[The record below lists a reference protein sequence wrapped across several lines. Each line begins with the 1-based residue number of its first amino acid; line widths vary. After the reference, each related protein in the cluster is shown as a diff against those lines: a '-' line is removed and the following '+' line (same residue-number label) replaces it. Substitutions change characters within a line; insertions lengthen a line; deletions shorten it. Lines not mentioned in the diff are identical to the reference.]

1 MNQTRPKRNGTL
13 VICSKIIVVR
23 RMLDVGCPTV
33 ATNYLIGA
41 IDFAYTTI
49 DEE

>member
-1 MNQTRPKRNGTL
+1 MTL
-13 VICSKIIVVR
+13 KVNY
-23 RMLDVGCPTV
+23 GCFSGV
-33 ATNYLIGA
+33 SGIAGNYLIGA

>member
-1 MNQTRPKRNGTL
+1 MAQMKKTYHF
-13 VICSKIIVVR
+13 SS
-23 RMLDVGCPTV
+23 MVGMT
-33 ATNYLIGA
+33 ANYLIGA